1 MIAFEVNNMLLLNYF
16 VNFILV
22 MSMLDLYQK
31 ELYSSFFIKSH
42 YQLALDE
49 NQLLNQLSMSK
60 FYLVI

>member
-31 ELYSSFFIKSH
+31 ELYSSFFIKFH

>member
-1 MIAFEVNNMLLLNYF
+1 MIVFEVNNMSLLNYF

-31 ELYSSFFIKSH
+31 ELYLSFFIKFH

-60 FYLVI
+60 SYLVI